1 MSREISTSLVG
12 RNLQSVNKERIPVS
26 QHNVNDLIDA
36 QGVYFNLAAFN
47 RKAFIFIFFYNS
59 YKTNMLSAK
68 ISRDFIDSATSSPS
82 TCLQIHIALSNIN
95 FDVDNKQDAMRK
107 PLLYNQE
114 TRLIE

>member
-1 MSREISTSLVG
+1 
-12 RNLQSVNKERIPVS
+12 
-26 QHNVNDLIDA
+26 
-36 QGVYFNLAAFN
+36 
-47 RKAFIFIFFYNS
+47 
-59 YKTNMLSAK
+59 MLSAE

-95 FDVDNKQDAMRK
+95 FDVDIKQDAMRK